1 MARITPPSQRNG
13 GHKIL
18 TMNASVD
25 EQESNEERKELLKHL
40 QGRIGNN
47 LLEKERE
54 ETVNTVKQIM

>member
-1 MARITPPSQRNG
+1 
-13 GHKIL
+13 
-18 TMNASVD
+18 MNASVD